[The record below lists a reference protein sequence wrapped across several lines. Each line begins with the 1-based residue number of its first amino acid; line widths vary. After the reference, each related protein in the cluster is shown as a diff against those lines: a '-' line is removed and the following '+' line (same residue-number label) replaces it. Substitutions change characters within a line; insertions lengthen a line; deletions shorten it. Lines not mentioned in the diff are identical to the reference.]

1 MTRLRVAVVGIGK
14 RGGWFCQNIIEKNAD
29 KADLVAMVD
38 VHPHY
43 AQIIADHY
51 DLSVQ
56 ISDDYE
62 EVVTRDDVDAVVV
75 VTPDFAHVGPT
86 TAALKAGKHVFIEK
100 PLAIKLED
108 CDRMI
113 EASRQS
119 DAICCVGFNLRH
131 GPVHG
136 KVHDLIQQGKLGKIT
151 TIESNEWYFGGR
163 TYFRR
168 WNRLCKFGGGLW
180 ITKASHDFDMI
191 TWLAGGPPT
200 RVCAMANL
208 SHYKPLDGAG
218 PRCRDCGI
226 KDSCPDFYDV
236 KQTTDYWF
244 PDAYNQHQLELEETN
259 QALPLDLCLYN
270 SDKDTFDNGVA
281 IIEYD
286 NDVRATYTVNV
297 VASTSTR
304 QLGIN
309 GTKGAVEADM
319 TAGIVEFTERFT
331 EKKTTFDM
339 YKETVGG
346 HGGADNTL
354 LSEFFDKCTNGGV
367 PRSGLEDGRLS
378 LRLGLA
384 ARTSC
389 DENRIVQL

>member
-14 RGGWFCQNIIEKNAD
+14 RGGWFCRNIIEKNAD
-29 KADLVAMVD
+29 KAELVAMVD
-38 VHPHY
+38 LRPQQ

-62 EVVTRDDVDAVVV
+62 KVVAGDNIDAVVV
-75 VTPDFAHVGPT
+75 ATSDFEHVGPT

-100 PLAIKLED
+100 PLAIKIED
-108 CDRMI
+108 CDRII

-119 DAICCVGFNLRH
+119 DAVCCVGFNLRH

-136 KVHDLIQQGKLGKIT
+136 KVYELIQQGKLGKIT

-191 TWLAGGPPT
+191 TWLAGGQPT
-200 RVCAMANL
+200 RVCAMSNL
-208 SHYKPLDGAG
+208 SYYKPIDGAG
-218 PRCRDCGI
+218 PCCRDCRI
-226 KDSCPDFYDV
+226 KDTCPDFYDV
-236 KQTTDYWF
+236 NESTGHWF
-244 PDAYNQHQLELEETN
+244 ADAYLKYRLELEKTEHT
-259 QALPLDLCLYN
+259 PPPDMCLYN
-270 SDKDTFDNGVA
+270 SDKDTFDNAVA
-281 IIEYD
+281 IVEYD
-286 NDVRATYTVNV
+286 NDIRATYTVNV
-297 VASTSTR
+297 VAGKTTR

-309 GTKGAVEADM
+309 GTKGVVEADM
-319 TAGIVEFTERFT
+319 TNGTVEFTERYT
-331 EKKTTFDM
+331 EKKTLFDM
-339 YKETVGG
+339 HEETSGG
-346 HGGADNTL
+346 HGGADKTL
-354 LSEFFDKCTNGGV
+354 LSEFFDSCTNGGT
-367 PRSGLEDGRLS
+367 PRSGLEDGRTAL
-378 LRLGLA
+378 LLGLA

-389 DENRIVQL
+389 AENRIVQL